1 MSAPLSFRQTLC
13 LKYCAYFKPGK
24 NEELAC
30 RGYLVVEQL
39 IRSGK
44 ARIPDAFTKEP
55 DRSTAETVIQKICV
69 NCDFFE
75 KDCDFMQDRA
85 APPCG
90 GMVVLTQLL
99 KTNRASL
106 EDIVTT
112 NRTCGKGA
120 RKKKTA

>member
-1 MSAPLSFRQTLC
+1 MSMPLSFRQTLC
-13 LKYCAYFKPGK
+13 LKFCSYFKPGK

-30 RGYLVVEQL
+30 RGFLVVEQL
-39 IRSGK
+39 SRSGK
-44 ARIPDAFTKEP
+44 AGVFDNLNLEIDL
-55 DRSTAETVIQKICV
+55 STADTIIQKICT

-75 KDCDFMQDRA
+75 QDCDFMQDRA

-99 KTNRASL
+99 KTSRVSL

-112 NRTCGKGA
+112 NRTCGKGTG
-120 RKKKTA
+120 R